1 MDKKEMINLL
11 KKIALFIFI
20 VLLCFAFSWMLLY
33 AADEEYQIEQQKEKT
48 YFEKIEN
55 SRS

>member
-11 KKIALFIFI
+11 KKIALFVFM

-33 AADEEYQIEQQKEKT
+33 AADQEYQIEQQKEKA

>member
-11 KKIALFIFI
+11 KKIALFVFM
-20 VLLCFAFSWMLLY
+20 VLLCFVFSWMLLY
-33 AADEEYQIEQQKEKT
+33 AADQEYQIEQQKEKA

>member
-1 MDKKEMINLL
+1 MIDLL
-11 KKIALFIFI
+11 KKIALFVFM

-33 AADEEYQIEQQKEKT
+33 AADEGYQVKEQKEKA
-48 YFEKIEN
+48 YLENIEN

>member
-1 MDKKEMINLL
+1 MIDLL
-11 KKIALFIFI
+11 KKIALFVFM

-33 AADEEYQIEQQKEKT
+33 AADEEYQINEQKEKA
-48 YFEKIEN
+48 YLEKIEN

>member
-33 AADEEYQIEQQKEKT
+33 AADEEYQIEQQKEKA

>member
-33 AADEEYQIEQQKEKT
+33 AADEEYQIEQQKEKA
-48 YFEKIEN
+48 YLENIEN

>member
-1 MDKKEMINLL
+1 MIDLL
-11 KKIALFIFI
+11 KKIALFVFMAA
-20 VLLCFAFSWMLLY
+20 LCFAFSWMILY
-33 AADEEYQIEQQKEKT
+33 AADEEYQINEQKEKV

>member
-11 KKIALFIFI
+11 KKIALFIFM

-33 AADEEYQIEQQKEKT
+33 AADEEYQIEQQKEKA
-48 YFEKIEN
+48 YLENIEN
-55 SRS
+55 SRF

>member
-11 KKIALFIFI
+11 KKIALFIFM

-33 AADEEYQIEQQKEKT
+33 AADEEYQINEQKEKA
-48 YFEKIEN
+48 YLENIEN

>member
-11 KKIALFIFI
+11 KKIALFIFM

-33 AADEEYQIEQQKEKT
+33 AADEEYHIKEQKEKA
-48 YFEKIEN
+48 YLENIEN

>member
-11 KKIALFIFI
+11 KKIALFIFM

-33 AADEEYQIEQQKEKT
+33 AADEEYQIEQQKEKA

>member
-1 MDKKEMINLL
+1 MIDLL
-11 KKIALFIFI
+11 KKIGLFVFM

-33 AADEEYQIEQQKEKT
+33 AADEEHQINEQKEKA
-48 YFEKIEN
+48 YLEKIEN

>member
-11 KKIALFIFI
+11 KKIALFIFM

-33 AADEEYQIEQQKEKT
+33 AADEEYQVKEQKEKA
-48 YFEKIEN
+48 YLENIEN